1 MSNPADVIAK
11 HRMEYL
17 GKLYSREQQIER
29 LPGMQEIKGKKKQF
43 LKQFFFNAMHGVYEP
58 ILDEQL
64 KEIEKQEAALL
75 GSLQAY
81 SGCAQCGGTGIL
93 NGAYCSCLRDRIYRE
108 AYRAADIRDLAESF
122 ENSDK
127 SLFSE
132 TFRCVNGATQREKYA
147 ALENYAKGYAE
158 NYPSTKKPNLFLTG
172 NTGLGKTYVLRSIA
186 KLVHQKGGDV
196 LLIGASNL
204 FSIFYQHRMGEEF
217 DLKVLWDCGLL
228 LIDDLGIE
236 PITHNVTVEYFLDL
250 LNRRIDNGKH
260 TVIASNLS
268 TDNIVARY
276 GERVY
281 SRIRFKE
288 ICDQLVFEGQDIR
301 LK

>member
-17 GKLYSREQQIER
+17 GKLYSRERQIES
-29 LPGMQEIKGKKKQF
+29 LPVMSEIKAQRKHL
-43 LKQFFFNAMHGVYEP
+43 LKQSLYNAMRGIDEP
-58 ILDEQL
+58 GLEKNLKKITEQ
-64 KEIEKQEAALL
+64 ETALL
-75 GSLQAY
+75 GVLQGDL
-81 SGCAQCGGTGIL
+81 GCAQCGGTGVL
-93 NGAYCSCLRDRIYRE
+93 NGTLCGCLRNRIYRE
-108 AYRAADIRDLAESF
+108 AYRALDIRELAESF

-127 SLFSE
+127 SLFSK
-132 TFRCVNGATQREKYA
+132 TFRCVNGSSQREKYT
-147 ALENYAKGYAE
+147 ALENYAKSYAD

-172 NTGLGKTYVLRSIA
+172 STGLGKTYVLRSIA
-186 KLVHQKGGDV
+186 KHIYQKSGDV
-196 LLIGASNL
+196 LLTGASDL
-204 FSIFYQHRMGEEF
+204 FSIFYQHRMGE
-217 DLKVLWDCGLL
+217 DLNLEVLWNCGLL

-288 ICDQLVFEGQDIR
+288 LCDQLVFEGQDIR
-301 LK
+301 IK